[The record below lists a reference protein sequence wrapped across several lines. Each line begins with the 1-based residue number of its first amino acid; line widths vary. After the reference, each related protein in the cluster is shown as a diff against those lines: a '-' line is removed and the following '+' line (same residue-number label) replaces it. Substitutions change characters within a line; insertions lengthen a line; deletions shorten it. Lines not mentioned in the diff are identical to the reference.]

1 MHNKVAVREVHV
13 DQIADTI
20 ARLVQE
26 ANFVLEGDVR
36 RALNQ
41 AKDLEQA
48 AVGQAV
54 LVQIAENYTI
64 AEAEQV
70 PMCQDTGAAVVFLDL
85 GQDVHLVGGDLTEA
99 VNRGVA
105 KGYTEG
111 YLRLSMLNDPIT
123 RVNTRNNTPAMIHLN
138 IVPGD
143 KVHIKV
149 DCKGGGSE
157 NMSQLKMLPPS
168 AGWPG
173 VRQFIID
180 AVANAGPNACPP
192 LIVGVGLGGTFE
204 KCAFLAKKSLLREV
218 GAPHPDPEWAARE
231 QELLAE
237 INKLGVGPM
246 GLGGTV
252 TALAVHI
259 EVMGCHIVAL
269 PVAVNIEC
277 HSHRH
282 KEAVI

>member
-1 MHNKVAVREVHV
+1 MAIREVHV

-20 ARLVQE
+20 SRLVME
-26 ANFVLEGDVR
+26 ANYVLEEDVK
-36 RALNQ
+36 RALSR
-41 AKDLEQA
+41 AKKLEEA
-48 AVGQAV
+48 PVGQAV
-54 LVQIAENYTI
+54 LLQIVDNYTI
-64 AEAEQV
+64 AETEQV
-70 PMCQDTGAAVVFLDL
+70 PMCQDTGAAVVFIDV

-99 VNRGVA
+99 INRGVA

-111 YLRLSMLNDPIT
+111 YLRMSMLNDPIK
-123 RVNTRNNTPAMIHLN
+123 RVNTKNNTPAMIHLN

-143 KVHIKV
+143 QVKIKV

-168 AGWPG
+168 AGWEG
-173 VRQFIID
+173 VKKFIVD
-180 AVANAGPNACPP
+180 VVANAGPNACPP
-192 LIVGVGLGGTFE
+192 LIVGVGIGGTFE

-231 QELLAE
+231 QELLEE

-252 TALAVHI
+252 TAMAVHI
-259 EVMGCHIVAL
+259 ETMGCHIVAL

>member
-1 MHNKVAVREVHV
+1 MAVREVHV
-13 DQIADTI
+13 DEIANKI
-20 ARLVQE
+20 AALVME
-26 ANFVLEGDVR
+26 ANFVLEDDVKNALA
-36 RALNQ
+36 RARKQ
-41 AKDLEQA
+41 EEA

-54 LVQIAENYTI
+54 LCQLVDNYTI
-64 AEAEQV
+64 AETERV
-70 PMCQDTGAAVVFLDL
+70 PMCQDTGAAIIFADL

-99 VNRGVA
+99 INRGVA

-111 YLRLSMLNDPIT
+111 FLRLSMLNDPIK
-123 RVNTRNNTPAMIHLN
+123 RVNTKNNTPAMIHLN

-143 KVHIKV
+143 KVKIKV

-168 AGWPG
+168 AGWEG
-173 VRQFIID
+173 VKKFIID
-180 AVANAGPNACPP
+180 VVASAGPNACPP
-192 LIVGVGLGGTFE
+192 VIVGVGVGGTFE

-218 GAPHPDPEWAARE
+218 GAPNPDPEWAARE
-231 QELLAE
+231 QELLEE

-246 GLGGTV
+246 GLGGRV
-252 TALAVHI
+252 TAMAVHV
-259 EVMGCHIVAL
+259 ETMGCHIVAL

>member
-1 MHNKVAVREVHV
+1 MREIHV
-13 DQIADTI
+13 DQIKETI

-26 ANFVLEGDVR
+26 ANFKLEPDVTQALA
-36 RALNQ
+36 RAQ
-41 AKDLEQA
+41 TLEEA
-48 AVGQAV
+48 PVGQAI
-54 LVQIAENYTI
+54 LMQIINNASIAES
-64 AEAEQV
+64 EQV
-70 PMCQDTGAAVVFLDL
+70 PMCQDTGAALVFLEI
-85 GQDVHLVGGDLTEA
+85 GQDVHLVGGNLYDA
-99 VNRGVA
+99 VNAGVA

-111 YLRLSMLNDPIT
+111 YLRMSMLDDPIR
-123 RVNTRNNTPAMIHLN
+123 RVNTRNNTPAMIYVD

-143 KVHIKV
+143 KVKITV

-168 AGWPG
+168 AGWEG
-173 VRQFIID
+173 AKKFIIET
-180 AVANAGPNACPP
+180 VANAGPNACPP
-192 LIVGVGLGGTFE
+192 LIVGVGIGGNFD
-204 KCAFLAKKSLLREV
+204 KCALLAKKALLRPV
-218 GAPHPDPEWAARE
+218 GSPNPDPDWAARE
-231 QELLAE
+231 QELLTE

-259 EVMGCHIVAL
+259 EVMGCHITAL

-282 KEAVI
+282 KEAVL

>member
-1 MHNKVAVREVHV
+1 VREIHV
-13 DQIADTI
+13 DQIKETI

-26 ANFVLEGDVR
+26 ANFKLEPDVTQALA
-36 RALNQ
+36 RAQ
-41 AKDLEQA
+41 TLEEA
-48 AVGQAV
+48 PVGQAI
-54 LVQIAENYTI
+54 LMQIINNASIAES
-64 AEAEQV
+64 EQV
-70 PMCQDTGAAVVFLDL
+70 PMCQDTGAALVFLEI
-85 GQDVHLVGGDLTEA
+85 GQDVHLVGGNLYDA
-99 VNRGVA
+99 VNAGVA

-111 YLRLSMLNDPIT
+111 YLRMSMLDDPIR
-123 RVNTRNNTPAMIHLN
+123 RVNTRNNTPAMIYVD

-143 KVHIKV
+143 KVKITV

-168 AGWPG
+168 AGWEG
-173 VRQFIID
+173 AKKFIIET
-180 AVANAGPNACPP
+180 VANAGPNACPP
-192 LIVGVGLGGTFE
+192 LIVGVGIGGNFD
-204 KCAFLAKKSLLREV
+204 KCALLAKKALLRPV
-218 GAPHPDPEWAARE
+218 GSPNPDPDWAARE
-231 QELLAE
+231 QELLTE

-259 EVMGCHIVAL
+259 EVMGCHITAL

-282 KEAVI
+282 KEAVL

>member
-1 MHNKVAVREVHV
+1 VG
-13 DQIADTI
+13 QSI
-20 ARLVQE
+20 
-26 ANFVLEGDVR
+26 
-36 RALNQ
+36 LNQ
-41 AKDLEQA
+41 
-48 AVGQAV
+48 
-54 LVQIAENYTI
+54 LVENYTI
-64 AEAEQV
+64 SDTENV
-70 PMCQDTGAAVVFLDL
+70 PMCQDTGVANVFLEI

-111 YLRLSMLNDPIT
+111 YLRMSMLNDPIQ
-123 RVNTRNNTPAMIHLN
+123 RVNTRNNTPAMIYTD

-143 KVHIKV
+143 KVRITV

-168 AGWPG
+168 AGWEG
-173 VRQFIID
+173 AKRFIVET
-180 AVANAGPNACPP
+180 VAAAGPNACPP
-192 LIVGVGLGGTFE
+192 LIVGVGIGGNFD
-204 KCAFLAKKSLLREV
+204 KVALLAKRALLREV
-218 GAPHPDPEWAARE
+218 GKPHPDPAWAARE
-231 QELLAE
+231 QELLTE

-259 EVMGCHIVAL
+259 EVMGCHITAL

-282 KEAVI
+282 KEATL

>member
-1 MHNKVAVREVHV
+1 MAVREVHV
-13 DQIADTI
+13 DAIADTI
-20 ARLVQE
+20 ARLVME
-26 ANFVLEGDVR
+26 ANYVLEDDVKA
-36 RALNQ
+36 ALGK
-41 AKDLEQA
+41 ARTLEA
-48 AVGQAV
+48 APVGQAV
-54 LVQIAENYTI
+54 LVQIVDNYTI
-64 AEAEQV
+64 AETERV
-70 PMCQDTGAAVVFLDL
+70 PMCQDTGAAVVFVDM

-99 VNRGVA
+99 INRGVA
-105 KGYTEG
+105 RGYTEG
-111 YLRLSMLNDPIT
+111 YLRLSMLNDPIK
-123 RVNTRNNTPAMIHLN
+123 RVNTRNNTPAMIHYN

-143 KVHIKV
+143 KVRIKV

-157 NMSQLKMLPPS
+157 NMSQLKMLKP
-168 AGWPG
+168 ADGWEG
-173 VRQFIID
+173 VKKFVLD
-180 AVANAGPNACPP
+180 VVASAGPNACPP
-192 LIVGVGLGGTFE
+192 LIVGVGVGGTFE

-231 QELLAE
+231 QELLEE

-252 TALAVHI
+252 TAMAVHI